1 MSGGAGIKLPWA
13 VREAV
18 GVCPSPHGLTLVRL
32 CAAGE
37 DGDAWM
43 VTESRTSEESCPVPS
58 DAEALASFVHTHLIR
73 AGWEKMPLALSLP
86 ASEAAIEERE
96 LPVRLEGTEL
106 RAALLWA
113 LCAEMDETNEENAV
127 RICCMPLPDTGVH
140 RYWVARMEEQRIQDY
155 FSAFSALGLK
165 LRRLTVCPPHGGVL
179 AAQIE
184 AAREPRMPWETTSDD
199 EEPAIY
205 AGLLMRTGMPE
216 NLYWTVQQNILEQ
229 LHAHAAT
236 LIAVLGTAFFLAN
249 VAADITSCMTAG
261 TARDYAVEE
270 LALRASERARMQEF
284 HALRAN
290 VAKYEQMLDAFA
302 AESLPLR
309 ALLVHL
315 GSMTVDGVRIS
326 EVQAEA
332 RDIRIDGEAV
342 NYAALASFMGA
353 MEDDDFFSAEVTLE
367 NAGKVQRAADT
378 TERIHFILRSSW

>member
-1 MSGGAGIKLPWA
+1 
-13 VREAV
+13 
-18 GVCPSPHGLTLVRL
+18 
-32 CAAGE
+32 
-37 DGDAWM
+37 
-43 VTESRTSEESCPVPS
+43 
-58 DAEALASFVHTHLIR
+58 
-73 AGWEKMPLALSLP
+73 
-86 ASEAAIEERE
+86 
-96 LPVRLEGTEL
+96 
-106 RAALLWA
+106 
-113 LCAEMDETNEENAV
+113 
-127 RICCMPLPDTGVH
+127 
-140 RYWVARMEEQRIQDY
+140 
-155 FSAFSALGLK
+155 
-165 LRRLTVCPPHGGVL
+165 
-179 AAQIE
+179 
-184 AAREPRMPWETTSDD
+184 MPWETTSDD

-249 VAADITSCMTAG
+249 VAADITSCMIAR

-290 VAKYEQMLDAFA
+290 VAKHEQMLDAFA

-332 RDIRIDGEAV
+332 RDIRIDGEAI

-353 MEDDDFFSAEVTLE
+353 MEEDDFFSAEVTLE